1 MAMLRTLTHNAV
13 VQRRYHDAAHHLW
26 LLASEQLGSY
36 GDEMPPRA
44 AQKEFERCR
53 RTSDQYFAYNSVH
66 KYTDDPFTALTPDTV
81 FNISR
86 FLLNDLFKEQA
97 PFGISKVYAMF
108 ALAKQAET
116 ARLPRNS
123 RAIRRAIPCRAS
135 L

>member
-13 VQRRYHDAAHHLW
+13 VQRRYHDAAHHLR

-66 KYTDDPFTALTPDTV
+66 KYT
-81 FNISR
+81 
-86 FLLNDLFKEQA
+86 
-97 PFGISKVYAMF
+97 GG
-108 ALAKQAET
+108 
-116 ARLPRNS
+116 LPT
-123 RAIRRAIPCRAS
+123 
-135 L
+135 

>member
-53 RTSDQYFAYNSVH
+53 RTSDQYTLAARTEMQLRPVSA
-66 KYTDDPFTALTPDTV
+66 TPPLT
-81 FNISR
+81 S
-86 FLLNDLFKEQA
+86 LL
-97 PFGISKVYAMF
+97 
-108 ALAKQAET
+108 
-116 ARLPRNS
+116 LPL
-123 RAIRRAIPCRAS
+123 S